1 MSRPATHPPGDGR
14 RERGSARENQAAA
27 VKKDGKNGKN
37 ASDGKPHALDAECA
51 AMKNGWPTKTLGE
64 VCQFRGGGTPSKAV
78 ERFWRGNIPWVS
90 PKDMKFD
97 VVSDS
102 IDHISHEAI

>member
-37 ASDGKPHALDAECA
+37 ASDGKQHALDAECA
-51 AMKNGWPTKTLGE
+51 AVKDEWQTKTLAE
-64 VCQFRGGGTPSKAV
+64 VCEVDKCQGIYKNLPYVGLKQIESHTG
-78 ERFWRGNIPWVS
+78 RFIGSTEPV
-90 PKDMKFD
+90 
-97 VVSDS
+97 
-102 IDHISHEAI
+102 